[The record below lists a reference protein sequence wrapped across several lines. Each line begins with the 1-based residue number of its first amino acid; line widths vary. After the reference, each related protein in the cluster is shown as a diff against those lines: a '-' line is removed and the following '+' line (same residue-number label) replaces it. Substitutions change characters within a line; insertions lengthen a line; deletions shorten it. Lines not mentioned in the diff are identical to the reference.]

1 MDNWNAAGT
10 SNAATQP
17 PLALPSPAAS
27 TASGPTRMS
36 SRPRIPSL
44 AGREPQT
51 LADMAK
57 ARSDLTTSP
66 VDYSYNSPNERT
78 TRSKTVQSQKPKL
91 ASKVKLK
98 LGEKATQGIG
108 TSFLGAYDREL
119 DTEDEEDADLVFEEQ
134 FILKMPEGEDCDRLR
149 GMVQARA
156 IGSDVWFKQDG
167 RRGGVFHIGNST
179 YTTKLVDLPCIIESH
194 KTLDNK
200 QLFKVADICQALV
213 LGERRDDDDPA
224 PSNKPQPAFSKED
237 VLWPHGI
244 TPPLKWVRKRRFRK
258 RIDKASIEVV
268 EQQLERLAEADA
280 RAEQVGYTVLENVNP
295 DLSDSEFDIDR
306 AKAIDDEFFDENENI
321 NNPSPEAGGAT
332 PGGGHLDDGMGDEAE
347 ADGGDDDDEDD
358 LAAELERALAGE
370 EESGEDD
377 EDEED
382 EEDETEDEMD
392 EDEDAEL
399 TQARRLLED
408 EIQDLEAAVEKKVT
422 EIARAG
428 NPLIKRRFEDALK
441 KLKGDL
447 EAKRTQIEALTSKSQ
462 EDDALEAD
470 GLEDDNE
477 DLFADDDDD
486 DDDEGPDPATL
497 AGSKDGNGGDQGDGV
512 TGTEL
517 GPLTAPDGAVAV
529 APPPGPM
536 VIQLGSS

>member
-1 MDNWNAAGT
+1 MDNWNAGQSSA
-10 SNAATQP
+10 SAQES
-17 PLALPSPAAS
+17 LALPSPTTPSSA
-27 TASGPTRMS
+27 GPTRMS
-36 SRPRIPSL
+36 SRPRMPSL

-57 ARSDLTTSP
+57 ARSDLATSP
-66 VDYSYNSPNERT
+66 IDYTSSNERT
-78 TRSKTVQSQKPKL
+78 TRSKTVLNTKPKL

-119 DTEDEEDADLVFEEQ
+119 DTEDEEDTDLVFEEQ

-156 IGSDVWFKQDG
+156 ISSDVWFKQDG
-167 RRGGVFHIGNST
+167 RRGGVFHIGNAT

-213 LGERRDDDDPA
+213 LGDRREDDDPT
-224 PSNKPQPAFSKED
+224 PTIKTQPALSKED

-280 RAEQVGYTVLENVNP
+280 RADQVDYAVLENVNP

-306 AKAIDDEFFDENENI
+306 TKPVDDEFFDENDDVPNHRAS
-321 NNPSPEAGGAT
+321 PSAAAT
-332 PGGGHLDDGMGDEAE
+332 PGGGQLDDGMGDEAE
-347 ADGGDDDDEDD
+347 AEGEGDDDDEDD

-370 EESGEDD
+370 EESGDEDED
-377 EDEED
+377 EDEE
-382 EEDETEDEMD
+382 EDESEDDMD
-392 EDEDAEL
+392 EDEDVEL

-447 EAKRTQIEALTSKSQ
+447 EAKRTQIEALTSKPQ

-470 GLEDDNE
+470 GVDNDME
-477 DLFADDDDD
+477 DLFADEDEDE
-486 DDDEGPDPATL
+486 DDEGQDGAAT
-497 AGSKDGNGGDQGDGV
+497 GVKDGGGAGDGV
-512 TGTEL
+512 A
-517 GPLTAPDGAVAV
+517 GPEEPGPTAGADGSAAAV
-529 APPPGPM
+529 APSAGPM